1 MTRLPAALRWPCG
14 YSYRRQVGYQEWLL
28 PIDFAKREEF
38 AYACEAYGRIRERA
52 KNQAER
58 RRLHPFLSFH
68 LLTSSPSDLAQMPSA
83 VRSDPEPP
91 LRFDSTS

>member
-52 KNQAER
+52 KNPAER
-58 RRLHPFLSFH
+58 RRLHPFFL
-68 LLTSSPSDLAQMPSA
+68 PSA
-83 VRSDPEPP
+83 HFVPVRSCADAFCRSIRP
-91 LRFDSTS
+91 